1 MKLLQCQKL
10 QAIGPQPCT
19 TATKIYNQ
27 IMDTQDVNLTLY
39 QKLKLLQARFY
50 EKLGSSVDK
59 VGIFEVKTS
68 NFDQVYTKIKTFF
81 NTDNWK
87 LVHPEEELK
96 TSFIKEIQE
105 NGFGIENNEAGNLLY
120 KSKRNFL
127 SIKDEQII
135 DIRMAHFKNF
145 IGVTI
150 VCSIPRQSILNKYKK
165 LNDALINDLK
175 KYLEQYHQI
184 ENFSIQYAI

>member
-1 MKLLQCQKL
+1 M
-10 QAIGPQPCT
+10 GFQPCT
-19 TATKIYNQ
+19 PNTNIYNQ
-27 IMDTQDVNLTLY
+27 TMNNQGVNLTLY

-59 VGIFEVKTS
+59 VGIFEVKTD
-68 NFDQVYTKIKTFF
+68 NFEQVYTRIKTFF

-96 TSFIKEIQE
+96 ASFIKEIQE
-105 NGFGIENNEAGNLLY
+105 SGVGIENNEAGYLLY
-120 KSKRNFL
+120 KSKRNF
-127 SIKDEQII
+127 ITTKDEQIV
-135 DIRMAHFKNF
+135 DLRMGHFKNF
-145 IGVTI
+145 IGVTV
-150 VCSIPRQSILNKYKK
+150 VCSIPRQGILNKYKK

>member
-1 MKLLQCQKL
+1 
-10 QAIGPQPCT
+10 
-19 TATKIYNQ
+19 
-27 IMDTQDVNLTLY
+27 MDNQDVNITLY

-59 VGIFEVKTS
+59 VGIFEVKTD
-68 NFDQVYTKIKTFF
+68 NFDQVYTRIKTFF

-96 TSFIKEIQE
+96 ASFIKEVQD
-105 NGFGIENNEAGNLLY
+105 GGVGIENNEAGYLLY
-120 KSKRNFL
+120 KSKRNFVT
-127 SIKDEQII
+127 IKDEQLV

-150 VCSIPRQSILNKYKK
+150 ACSIPRQDILNKYKK
-165 LNDALINDLK
+165 LNDVLINDLK